1 MLVGRAGFLNA
12 RVAAMPLHGLKFAVG
27 IRHRRCRLR
36 ADRGFGMNRPEKLPS
51 TVRPRLASRL
61 EGIEP
66 FHVVVLI
73 NRAKE
78 LEGQGRSIANMVVG
92 EPDAPT
98 PPLIAAAGIR
108 AIEAGRIS
116 YTASLG
122 TAELR
127 DAIAAWYHARYGVEV
142 PRARV
147 IVTTGS
153 SGALLLTMGTL
164 LSPGDQVLMAD
175 PGYPCNRH
183 FVRTMEGE
191 AVGIPVGAESAYQL
205 TAKLVEKNWTE
216 KTVAVLIASP
226 SNPTGT
232 LIDHGE
238 LQRIHAVVKARRGVL
253 IVDEI
258 YHGLT
263 YGKRD
268 RSALEFAD
276 DIFVINSFS
285 KYFGM
290 TGWRLGWMIA
300 PEPYIAPVDKLA
312 QNLFISPSDLAQR
325 AALAAF
331 HPDTVALLEK
341 RRDAFR
347 EQRDFLLPELRTL
360 GFDIPVTPEGAFYIY
375 ANCERLTDDSYK
387 FCWDL
392 LEKAGVAIAPGLD
405 FGDHRA
411 KQHVRFS
418 YPKSIPVL
426 ADGVA
431 RLRKYLG
438 RA

>member
-12 RVAAMPLHGLKFAVG
+12 RVAAMPLHGLKLAVR

>member
-1 MLVGRAGFLNA
+1 
-12 RVAAMPLHGLKFAVG
+12 
-27 IRHRRCRLR
+27 
-36 ADRGFGMNRPEKLPS
+36 MNRPEKLPP
-51 TVRPRLASRL
+51 TVSPHLASRMA
-61 EGIEP
+61 GIEP
-66 FHVVVLI
+66 FLVVVLI

-78 LEGQGRSIANMVVG
+78 LEAQGRSIANMVVG
-92 EPDAPT
+92 EPDVPT

-116 YTASLG
+116 YTSSLG
-122 TAELR
+122 IAELR
-127 DAIAAWYHARYGVEV
+127 DAIAGWYHTRYGVEV
-142 PRARV
+142 PRSRV
-147 IVTTGS
+147 VVTTGS

-191 AVGIPVGAESAYQL
+191 AVGIPVGADSAYQL
-205 TAKLVEKNWTE
+205 TAALVDKHWTA

-232 LIDHGE
+232 LIENGE
-238 LQRIHAVVKARRGVL
+238 LQRIHAVVKARGGVL

-263 YGKRD
+263 YGTRD

-276 DIFVINSFS
+276 DIFIINSFS

-290 TGWRLGWMIA
+290 TGWRLGWMVA
-300 PEPYIAPVDKLA
+300 PEQYVPPVDKLA
-312 QNLFISPSDLAQR
+312 QNLFISPSDLAQQ

-347 EQRDFLLPELRTL
+347 QQRDFLLPELRSL

-375 ANCERLTDDSYK
+375 ANCERLTSNSSICK
-387 FCWDL
+387 VGRCVV
-392 LEKAGVAIAPGLD
+392 VAPSAEMVFQPSG
-405 FGDHRA
+405 
-411 KQHVRFS
+411 
-418 YPKSIPVL
+418 PVQSSSQP
-426 ADGVA
+426 
-431 RLRKYLG
+431 
-438 RA
+438 

>member
-1 MLVGRAGFLNA
+1 
-12 RVAAMPLHGLKFAVG
+12 
-27 IRHRRCRLR
+27 
-36 ADRGFGMNRPEKLPS
+36 MNRPEK
-51 TVRPRLASRL
+51 VPRVASPHLASRL

-78 LEGQGRSIANMVVG
+78 LEAQGKTIANMVVG

-108 AIEAGRIS
+108 AIEGGRIS
-116 YTASLG
+116 YTPSLG
-122 TAELR
+122 ITELR
-127 DAIAAWYHARYGVEV
+127 DRIAGWYDTRYGVEV
-142 PRARV
+142 PRSRV
-147 IVTTGS
+147 IVTAGS
-153 SGALLLTMGTL
+153 SGALLLTMGAL

-191 AVGIPVGAESAYQL
+191 AVGIPVGAQTAYQL
-205 TAKLVEKNWTE
+205 TAAMVEKHWTAR
-216 KTVAVLIASP
+216 TAAVLIASP

-238 LQRIHAVVKARRGVL
+238 LQRIHAAVKARGGVL

-263 YGKRD
+263 YGQRD
-268 RSALEFAD
+268 RSALEFAED
-276 DIFVINSFS
+276 VFIINSFS

-300 PEPYIAPVDKLA
+300 PENYVAPIDKLA

-331 HPDTVALLEK
+331 EPETVTLLES

-347 EQRDFLLPELRTL
+347 AQRDFLLPELRSL

-375 ANCERLTDDSYK
+375 ANCERLTDDSYR

-392 LEKAGVAIAPGLD
+392 LEKAGVAVAPGLD
-405 FGDHRA
+405 FGDNKA

-418 YPKSIPVL
+418 YPKPIPVL
-426 ADGVA
+426 ADGVE

-438 RA
+438 K

>member
-1 MLVGRAGFLNA
+1 
-12 RVAAMPLHGLKFAVG
+12 
-27 IRHRRCRLR
+27 
-36 ADRGFGMNRPEKLPS
+36 MNRPEKLPS
-51 TVRPRLASRL
+51 TLSPHIASRM

-66 FHVVVLI
+66 FHVVVLV

-78 LEGQGRSIANMVVG
+78 LEAQGRSIANMVVG

-116 YTASLG
+116 YTSSLG
-122 TAELR
+122 IAELR
-127 DAIAAWYHARYGVEV
+127 DAIAAWYHTRYGVEV

-153 SGALLLTMGTL
+153 SGALLLTMGVL

-191 AVGIPVGAESAYQL
+191 PVGIPVGADTAYQL
-205 TAKLVEKNWTE
+205 TAALVAKHWTAN
-216 KTVAVLIASP
+216 TAAVLIASP

-232 LIDHGE
+232 LIDHDE
-238 LQRIHAVVKARRGVL
+238 LERIHAVVRAKGGVL

-276 DIFVINSFS
+276 DVFIINSFS

-290 TGWRLGWMIA
+290 TGWRLGWMVA
-300 PEPYIAPVDKLA
+300 PEHYVAPIDKLA
-312 QNLFISPSDLAQR
+312 QNLFISPSDLAQQ

-331 HPDTVALLEK
+331 HPDTVALLEQ

-347 EQRDFLLPELRTL
+347 GQRDFLLPELRSL

-375 ANCERLTDDSYK
+375 ANCERLTSDSYS

-405 FGDHRA
+405 FGNYLS

-426 ADGVA
+426 AEGVK
-431 RLRKYLG
+431 RLKAYLG
-438 RA
+438 K

>member
-1 MLVGRAGFLNA
+1 
-12 RVAAMPLHGLKFAVG
+12 
-27 IRHRRCRLR
+27 
-36 ADRGFGMNRPEKLPS
+36 MNRPEKLPQ
-51 TVRPRLASRL
+51 TLPPHLASRM

-78 LEGQGRSIANMVVG
+78 LEAQGRTVANMVVG

-98 PPLIAAAGIR
+98 PPLIAAAGMR

-116 YTASLG
+116 YTSSLG

-127 DAIAAWYHARYGVEV
+127 DRIADWYHSRYGVQV
-142 PRARV
+142 PRSRV
-147 IVTTGS
+147 IVTAGS

-191 AVGIPVGAESAYQL
+191 AIGIPVGADTAYQL
-205 TAKLVEKNWTE
+205 TASLVEQHWTTN
-216 KTVAVLIASP
+216 TVAVLIASP

-232 LIDHGE
+232 LIDHAE
-238 LQRIHAVVKARRGVL
+238 LQRIHAVVKARGGVL

-263 YGKRD
+263 YGRRD
-268 RSALEFAD
+268 CSALEFAD
-276 DIFVINSFS
+276 DIFIINSFS

-290 TGWRLGWMIA
+290 TGWRLGWMIV
-300 PEPYIAPVDKLA
+300 PEPYIAAIDKLA

-331 HPDTVALLEK
+331 HPDTVSLLEA

-347 EQRDFLLPELRTL
+347 QQRDFLLPELRNL
-360 GFDIPVTPEGAFYIY
+360 GFDIPVTPQGAFYIY
-375 ANCERLTDDSYK
+375 ANCERLTSDSYQ

-405 FGDHRA
+405 FGTNKA

-418 YPKSIPVL
+418 YPKPIPVL
-426 ADGVA
+426 QEGVE

-438 RA
+438 K

>member
-1 MLVGRAGFLNA
+1 
-12 RVAAMPLHGLKFAVG
+12 
-27 IRHRRCRLR
+27 
-36 ADRGFGMNRPEKLPS
+36 MNRPEKLPP
-51 TVRPRLASRL
+51 TFHPRLASRM

-78 LEGQGRSIANMVVG
+78 LEAQGRSIANMVVG

-116 YTASLG
+116 YTSSLG
-122 TAELR
+122 IAELR
-127 DAIAAWYHARYGVEV
+127 DRIAAWYLTRYGVEV
-142 PRARV
+142 PRSRIV
-147 IVTTGS
+147 VTTGA
-153 SGALLLTMGTL
+153 SGALLLTMGVL
-164 LSPGDQVLMAD
+164 LSPGDQVLTAD

-191 AVGIPVGAESAYQL
+191 AINIPVGADTAYQL
-205 TAKLVEKNWTE
+205 TAQLVEKYWTA
-216 KTVAVLIASP
+216 KTAAVLIASP

-238 LQRIHAVVKARRGVL
+238 LQRIHAVVKAHGGLL

-263 YGKRD
+263 YGQRD
-268 RSALEFAD
+268 RTALEFAD
-276 DIFVINSFS
+276 DIFIINSFS

-290 TGWRLGWMIA
+290 TGWRLGWLVA
-300 PEPYIAPVDKLA
+300 PEQYVAPIDKLA
-312 QNLFISPSDLAQR
+312 QNLFISPSDLAQQ

-331 HPDTVALLEK
+331 DPQTVALLEK

-347 EQRDFLLPELRTL
+347 DQRDFLLPELRKL

-375 ANCERLTDDSYK
+375 ANCERLTSDSYG

-426 ADGVA
+426 AEGVK
-431 RLRKYLG
+431 RLKEYLE
-438 RA
+438 RRE

>member
-1 MLVGRAGFLNA
+1 
-12 RVAAMPLHGLKFAVG
+12 
-27 IRHRRCRLR
+27 
-36 ADRGFGMNRPEKLPS
+36 MNRPEKVP
-51 TVRPRLASRL
+51 PIAQPHLASRM

-78 LEGQGRSIANMVVG
+78 LEAQGRTIANMVVG

-98 PPLIAAAGIR
+98 PALIAAAGMR
-108 AIEAGRIS
+108 AIEGGRLG
-116 YTASLG
+116 YTSSLG
-122 TAELR
+122 IAPLR
-127 DAIAAWYHARYGVEV
+127 EHIADWYHTRYGVEV
-142 PRARV
+142 PRSRV

-153 SGALLLTMGTL
+153 SGALLLTMGVL

-183 FVRTMEGE
+183 FVRTLEGE
-191 AVGIPVGAESAYQL
+191 AVGIPVGADTAYQL
-205 TAKLVEKNWTE
+205 TAKLVEKHWSA
-216 KTVAVLIASP
+216 KTAAVLIASP
-226 SNPTGT
+226 ANPTGT

-238 LQRIHAVVKARRGVL
+238 LQRIHAVVKARGGLL

-276 DIFVINSFS
+276 DIFIINSFS

-290 TGWRLGWMIA
+290 TGWRLGWMVA
-300 PEPYIAPVDKLA
+300 PEQYVAPIDKLA
-312 QNLFISPSDLAQR
+312 QNLFISPSDLAQQ

-331 HPDTVALLEK
+331 EPETVALLES

-347 EQRDFLLPELRTL
+347 AQRDFLLPELRSL

-375 ANCERLTDDSYK
+375 ANCERLTNDSYQ

-405 FGDHRA
+405 FGHYRA

-426 ADGVA
+426 QEGVE

-438 RA
+438 RP

>member
-1 MLVGRAGFLNA
+1 
-12 RVAAMPLHGLKFAVG
+12 
-27 IRHRRCRLR
+27 
-36 ADRGFGMNRPEKLPS
+36 MNRPEKLPP
-51 TVRPRLASRL
+51 TVGPHIASRM

-78 LEGQGRSIANMVVG
+78 LEAQGRSIANMVVG

-108 AIEAGRIS
+108 AIEGGRIS
-116 YTASLG
+116 YTSSLG

-127 DAIAAWYHARYGVEV
+127 DKIAAWYHTRYGVEV
-142 PRARV
+142 PRSRV

-153 SGALLLTMGTL
+153 SGALLLTMGAL

-191 AVGIPVGAESAYQL
+191 AVGIPVGADTAYQL
-205 TAKLVEKNWTE
+205 TAALVEKHWTAR
-216 KTVAVLIASP
+216 TAAVLIASP

-238 LQRIHAVVKARRGVL
+238 LQRIHAMVKARGGVL

-263 YGKRD
+263 YGRRD

-276 DIFVINSFS
+276 DLFIINSFS

-290 TGWRLGWMIA
+290 TGWRLGWMVA
-300 PEPYIAPVDKLA
+300 PEQYVAPIDKLA
-312 QNLFISPSDLAQR
+312 QNLFISPSDLAQQ

-341 RRDAFR
+341 RRDTFR
-347 EQRDFLLPELRTL
+347 EQRDFLLPELRSL

-375 ANCERLTDDSYK
+375 ANCERLTADSYS
-387 FCWDL
+387 FCWDV

-405 FGDHRA
+405 FGNHLS

-431 RLRKYLG
+431 RLRKYLSK
-438 RA
+438 